1 MRKHLKLLVA
11 LCMTSFLTSFMGSSL
26 NIAMPFIAQDY
37 DCSPENVTWMINAFT
52 ASSAAF
58 LLASSALA
66 NRFGY
71 LNIFLTG
78 ALSSGILSF
87 AVTLAPELISG
98 SLIRGIQGVALSLV
112 FCTAMA
118 LISQR
123 VEREYRSFAIAY
135 NVSSVYAGLTL
146 SPLISGLIV
155 DTLGWR
161 TMFYITTVGLIASFF
176 LTYREPKDKPITDKM
191 PLGRMLASFAIG
203 LIILIAL
210 SGYTSYSYFIYIL
223 LIGIVALGVYL
234 GVEYRS
240 KKPLL
245 PLKFIWSNNVLKY
258 ALFAS
263 TFHYLASFVFT
274 LLIAMHLQLILGYAA
289 ATTGMIL
296 MVQPFLMVLFST
308 LSGKLSHMVG
318 PQYLTITGMTLC
330 LLGVVTLFWLTPD
343 SSLTLIFAAQV
354 LLGVG
359 FGLFSAPNTVI
370 VMSSVEPHQYA
381 MASAV
386 QSISRT
392 VGQATSM
399 AILTALLH
407 YTISATVGTS
417 AYISELSGAIHL
429 SLTISSCSYGVGLI
443 FCLLCLKNRIAVV
456 RARRAAEATE
466 KAASAQPATPTA
478 ESAQP
483 AKSEPTIAAAHP
495 AETTPQAQINQKAAR
510 AQATTKDAST
520 AGAQA
525 TVSAHTS
532 ADSSTDPAHQAES
545 TNQ

>member
-1 MRKHLKLLVA
+1 MRKHLKLLIA

-71 LNIFLTG
+71 LNIFLIG

-87 AVTLAPELISG
+87 AVTLAPELVSG
-98 SLIRGIQGVALSLV
+98 ALIRGLQGVSLSLV
-112 FCTAMA
+112 FCTAIA

-146 SPLISGLIV
+146 SPFISGLIV

-161 TMFYITTVGLIASFF
+161 TMFYITAVGLLIAYG
-176 LTYREPKDKPITDKM
+176 LTYHEPKDKPITNKM
-191 PLGRMLASFAIG
+191 PLGRMAASFALG
-203 LIILIAL
+203 LIILLTL
-210 SGYTSYSYFIYIL
+210 SSYTSYSAFLYVL
-223 LIGIVALGVYL
+223 VVALVALVGYL
-234 GVEYRS
+234 IIEYRS
-240 KKPLL
+240 AEPLL
-245 PLKFIWSNNVLKY
+245 PLKFIWGNNVLKY
-258 ALFAS
+258 ALLAS

-289 ATTGMIL
+289 ATTGLIL
-296 MVQPFLMVLFST
+296 MVQPFLMVLSSSF
-308 LSGKLSHMVG
+308 SGKLSHMVG
-318 PQYLTITGMTLC
+318 PQYLTITGMSMC
-330 LLGVVTLFWLTPD
+330 LTGVIVLFWLNPE
-343 SSLTLIFAAQV
+343 SSLGLIFSAQV
-354 LLGVG
+354 LLGLG

-370 VMSSVEPHQYA
+370 VMSSVAPYQYA

-386 QSISRT
+386 QSLSRT
-392 VGQATSM
+392 VGQAASM

-407 YTISATVGTS
+407 YTISAAVGT
-417 AYISELSGAIHL
+417 AQYVTELSGSIHL
-429 SLTISSCSYGVGLI
+429 SLTLSSLSYGVGLV

-456 RARRAAEATE
+456 RARRAAAAAAASPATATAAATPAPAPAEQATE
-466 KAASAQPATPTA
+466 NPAQ
-478 ESAQP
+478 Q
-483 AKSEPTIAAAHP
+483 
-495 AETTPQAQINQKAAR
+495 
-510 AQATTKDAST
+510 
-520 AGAQA
+520 
-525 TVSAHTS
+525 
-532 ADSSTDPAHQAES
+532 
-545 TNQ
+545 

>member
-161 TMFYITTVGLIASFF
+161 TMFYITTVGLIAAFF

-210 SGYTSYSYFIYIL
+210 SGYTSYNLFLYFL
-223 LIGIVALGVYL
+223 LVGIVALGVYL

-245 PLKFIWSNNVLKY
+245 PLKFIWGNNVLKY

-296 MVQPFLMVLFST
+296 MLQPFLMVLFSS

-429 SLTISSCSYGVGLI
+429 SLTISSLSYGVGLV
-443 FCLLCLKNRIAVV
+443 FCLLCLKNRIALV
-456 RARRAAEATE
+456 RARRAAEAAE
-466 KAASAQPATPTA
+466 KANSAQPATPTA

-483 AKSEPTIAAAHP
+483 AKSEPTIAVAHP
-495 AETTPQAQINQKAAR
+495 AKTAPQTQINQTAAR
-510 AQATTKDAST
+510 AQATTKDATT
-520 AGAQA
+520 AGAQTA
-525 TVSAHTS
+525 VS
-532 ADSSTDPAHQAES
+532 ADSSADPAHQAES
-545 TNQ
+545 TNH

>member
-1 MRKHLKLLVA
+1 MRKHLKLLIA

-37 DCSPENVTWMINAFT
+37 HCSPENVTWMINAFT

-87 AVTLAPELISG
+87 AVTLAPELLSG

-112 FCTAMA
+112 FCTAVA

-161 TMFYITTVGLIASFF
+161 TMFYITAVGLIASYF
-176 LTYREPKDKPITDKM
+176 LTYHEPKDKPIADKM
-191 PLGRMLASFAIG
+191 PLGRMFASFALG
-203 LIILIAL
+203 LIILLAL

-234 GVEYRS
+234 GIEYRS
-240 KKPLL
+240 HEPLL
-245 PLKFIWSNNVLKY
+245 PLKFIWGNNVLKY

-263 TFHYLASFVFT
+263 TFHYFASFVFT

-330 LLGVVTLFWLTPD
+330 LTGVVVLFWLTPE
-343 SSLTLIFAAQV
+343 SSLALIFTAQV
-354 LLGVG
+354 FLGIG

-370 VMSSVEPHQYA
+370 VMSSVAPQQYA
-381 MASAV
+381 MASAI

-399 AILTALLH
+399 AVLTALLH
-407 YTISATVGTS
+407 YTINAAVGTPT
-417 AYISELSGAIHL
+417 YITELSGSIHL
-429 SLTISSCSYGVGLI
+429 SLTMSSVSYGVGLI

-456 RARRAAEATE
+456 RARRAAAAT
-466 KAASAQPATPTA
+466 
-478 ESAQP
+478 
-483 AKSEPTIAAAHP
+483 
-495 AETTPQAQINQKAAR
+495 
-510 AQATTKDAST
+510 D
-520 AGAQA
+520 
-525 TVSAHTS
+525 
-532 ADSSTDPAHQAES
+532 
-545 TNQ
+545 